1 MIVRKRP
8 LSRKE
13 IANGEIDCISCHNP
27 KIIVHECKIK
37 IDGIT
42 KYLEDH
48 EFYFDN
54 TFSENESTEEL
65 YYCSVSPMIDLVL
78 NQGIVTCFAYGQT
91 GSGKTYTMK
100 GIQNLAIDSLFEE
113 AKLITKKK
121 LVFYISF
128 FEIYGG
134 RLYDLLNN
142 KNKLQVL
149 DDKNGKVQIFGL
161 EEIFAETPDDMRDI
175 IDRANS
181 IRTTHNTVTNETSS
195 RSHAICN
202 IVIKEEGKSETY
214 GKLSLVDLAGSERA
228 QETQSNNRQRRA
240 EGAEINKSLLALKE
254 CIRAL
259 DARKSGN
266 ENIHVPFRASKLT
279 HVLRDSFVSKSGK
292 SRIIMI
298 SCVSPSYCSSNH
310 SINTLRY
317 SDRLKEQTTK
327 HNKHMNNNNYAYNNN
342 NSSSNNNNNNNS
354 SKQVPYIRKENKPIN
369 LSTNNNVNSNI
380 NNNDLDSDI
389 NANVFNI
396 QDDILNDM
404 DFDDKIDDDLNNSSN
419 NNKEDNNN
427 NNNDDDT
434 NNNNINTPKKED
446 EEIVEEV
453 DDLVYLKK
461 TVSKEGKYISD
472 DFIKYHQLTE
482 KIVQDEDDIINTHM
496 NVIKKD
502 AKFLTEE
509 SELITK
515 IKKIESSPNSEEF
528 KMEEYLLRLEQII
541 DNKIFIYSDL
551 KNKLDVYKDHIKQ
564 EDEMRKEHPQFL
576 VDASE
581 L

>member
-1 MIVRKRP
+1 
-8 LSRKE
+8 
-13 IANGEIDCISCHNP
+13 
-27 KIIVHECKIK
+27 
-37 IDGIT
+37 
-42 KYLEDH
+42 
-48 EFYFDN
+48 
-54 TFSENESTEEL
+54 
-65 YYCSVSPMIDLVL
+65 MIDLVL

-100 GIQNLAIDSLFEE
+100 GIQNMAIDSLFNE
-113 AKLITKKK
+113 AQKINNKK

-161 EEIFAETPDDMRDI
+161 EEILAESPEEMQLI
-175 IDRANS
+175 IDKANS

-202 IVIKEEGKSETY
+202 ICIKEEGKSEEY

-266 ENIHVPFRASKLT
+266 SEIHVPFRASKLT
-279 HVLRDSFVSKSGK
+279 HVLRDSFVSKSDK
-292 SRIIMI
+292 SKIIMI

-317 SDRLKEQTTK
+317 SDRLKEKTSMM
-327 HNKHMNNNNYAYNNN
+327 NKQVAKNKNHVNEVYNNN
-342 NSSSNNNNNNNS
+342 PRP
-354 SKQVPYIRKENKPIN
+354 KFEPKKEKN
-369 LSTNNNVNSNI
+369 LDNLKEI
-380 NNNDLDSDI
+380 DDI
-389 NANVFNI
+389 NTDVFNI
-396 QDDILNDM
+396 QDDILNEIK
-404 DFDDKIDDDLNNSSN
+404 FDDKIDINDYNNSNTESLNN
-419 NNKEDNNN
+419 K
-427 NNNDDDT
+427 DT
-434 NNNNINTPKKED
+434 DKNTNNNINLITPQKESD
-446 EEIVEEV
+446 EIAEEV
-453 DDLVYLKK
+453 DDLIYLKK

-472 DFIKYHQLTE
+472 DFIKYHQLTD
-482 KIVQDEDDIINTHM
+482 KIVEDEDEIVNTHM
-496 NVIKKD
+496 NVIKED

-515 IKKIESSPNSEEF
+515 IKRIENNPEDEDF
-528 KMEEYLLRLEQII
+528 KMEEYLIRLEQII
-541 DNKIFIYSDL
+541 DKKIFMYSGL
-551 KNKLDVYKDHIKQ
+551 KNKLDIYKEHIRQ
-564 EDEMRKEHPQFL
+564 EDEMRKEHPQLF
-576 VDASE
+576 VDAAE

>member
-1 MIVRKRP
+1 
-8 LSRKE
+8 
-13 IANGEIDCISCHNP
+13 
-27 KIIVHECKIK
+27 
-37 IDGIT
+37 
-42 KYLEDH
+42 
-48 EFYFDN
+48 
-54 TFSENESTEEL
+54 
-65 YYCSVSPMIDLVL
+65 MIDLVL
-78 NQGIVTCFAYGQT
+78 NKGIVTCFAYGQT
-91 GSGKTYTMK
+91 GSGKTFTMK
-100 GIQNLAIDSLFEE
+100 GIQNLAINSLFAE
-113 AKLITKKK
+113 AEKVTNKK

-161 EEIFAETPDDMRDI
+161 EERLAENPDEMQLI
-175 IDRANS
+175 IDEANS

-202 IVIKEEGKSETY
+202 IVIKEKGKSEEF

-266 ENIHVPFRASKLT
+266 SDIHVPFRASKLT
-279 HVLRDSFVSKSGK
+279 HVLRDSFVSKNDK
-292 SRIIMI
+292 SKIVMI

-317 SDRLKEQTTK
+317 SDRLKEKTSFMNKQGGSKNRNHTPVPITE
-327 HNKHMNNNNYAYNNN
+327 HN
-342 NSSSNNNNNNNS
+342 
-354 SKQVPYIRKENKPIN
+354 SKPKVEPKKDKSID
-369 LSTNNNVNSNI
+369 NI
-380 NNNDLDSDI
+380 KDLDDI
-389 NANVFNI
+389 NTDVFNI
-396 QDDILNDM
+396 KDDILNEIK
-404 DFDDKIDDDLNNSSN
+404 FDDKIDINDYNSYGNN
-419 NNKEDNNN
+419 E
-427 NNNDDDT
+427 
-434 NNNNINTPKKED
+434 TPKKEND
-446 EEIVEEV
+446 DIAEEV
-453 DDLVYLKK
+453 DDLIYLKK

-472 DFIKYHQLTE
+472 DFIKYHQLTD
-482 KIVQDEDDIINTHM
+482 KIVEDEDEIVNTHM
-496 NVIKKD
+496 NVIKED

-515 IKKIESSPNSEEF
+515 IKRIENNPEDEDF
-528 KMEEYLLRLEQII
+528 KMEEYLIRLEQII
-541 DNKIFIYSDL
+541 DKKIFMYSGL

-564 EDEMRKEHPQFL
+564 EDEMRKEHPQLF
-576 VDASE
+576 VDAAE

>member
-1 MIVRKRP
+1 
-8 LSRKE
+8 
-13 IANGEIDCISCHNP
+13 
-27 KIIVHECKIK
+27 
-37 IDGIT
+37 
-42 KYLEDH
+42 
-48 EFYFDN
+48 
-54 TFSENESTEEL
+54 
-65 YYCSVSPMIDLVL
+65 MIDLVL

-91 GSGKTYTMK
+91 GSGKTFTMK

-161 EEIFAETPDDMRDI
+161 EEIFAETPDDMREI

-202 IVIKEEGKSETY
+202 IVIKEEGKNETY

-327 HNKHMNNNNYAYNNN
+327 HNKHMNNNNNYAYNNN
-342 NSSSNNNNNNNS
+342 NNGGNS
-354 SKQVPYIRKENKPIN
+354 SKQVPYIRRENKPMN
-369 LSTNNNVNSNI
+369 PSTNNNINSNI

-389 NANVFNI
+389 NANVFNV

-404 DFDDKIDDDLNNSSN
+404 DFDDKIDDDLNNSNNNN

-427 NNNDDDT
+427 NNNDDG
-434 NNNNINTPKKED
+434 NNNNNNVSTPKKED

-472 DFIKYHQLTE
+472 DFVKYHILTE

-515 IKKIESSPNSEEF
+515 IKKIESSPNNEEF

-564 EDEMRKEHPQFL
+564 EDEMRKANPQL
-576 VDASE
+576 LIDASE